1 MPAFFDTLSDK
12 LSDVNLLS
20 TSLRLILAVIFGG
33 IIGLE
38 RGANHH
44 PAGFRTHILVCVG
57 SALAMLTNEYICQV
71 YGTGDPARLG
81 AQVITGVGFLG
92 VGTILVTGRHKIK
105 GLTTAAGLWA
115 SACLG
120 LALGIGFYSGAF
132 VAAVLIF
139 ISLALLPKV
148 ETYVYRRSKAI
159 ALYIEVDSVK
169 NFRSFIQYIRS
180 LDAAFYETHLSQDR
194 PVTEGSIAF
203 RLSMLLPKNM
213 NHMQAIDAF
222 SQQEGVYLIEEI

>member
-1 MPAFFDTLSDK
+1 MFTLPDQFYDIT
-12 LSDVNLLS
+12 LVS
-20 TSLRLILAVIFGG
+20 TGLRLILAVLFGG

-38 RGANHH
+38 RGANRH

-57 SALAMLTNEYICQV
+57 ATLAMMTNQYICQM

-120 LALGIGFYSGAF
+120 LALGIGFYSGA
-132 VAAVLIF
+132 VIAAVVIY
-139 ISLALLPKV
+139 ISLALLPKI
-148 ETYVYRRSKAI
+148 ENHFYQKSKAI
-159 ALYIEVDSVK
+159 DLYIEIDSVEHFRAFIKYVRSVDS
-169 NFRSFIQYIRS
+169 
-180 LDAAFYETHLSQDR
+180 AFYETHLSQDN
-194 PVTEGSIAF
+194 PVTPGGIAF
-203 RLSMLLPKNM
+203 HLSMILPKNM
-213 NHMQAIDAF
+213 SHSQAVEEFSAF
-222 SQQEGVYLIEEI
+222 EGVSLIEEI